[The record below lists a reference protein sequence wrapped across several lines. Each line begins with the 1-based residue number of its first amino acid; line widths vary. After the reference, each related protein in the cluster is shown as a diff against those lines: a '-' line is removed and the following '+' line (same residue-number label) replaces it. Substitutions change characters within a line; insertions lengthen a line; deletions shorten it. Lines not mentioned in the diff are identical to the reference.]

1 MDASTL
7 KLIIL
12 PSGLIAVLF
21 ALYLARDVLR
31 RDAGVRRAVAARW
44 RCLFLDE
51 FQDTDPLQAEILLLL
66 AANDPAERDWRKARP
81 APGKLD
87 RKSVV

>member
-31 RDAGVRRAVAARW
+31 RDSG
-44 RCLFLDE
+44 
-51 FQDTDPLQAEILLLL
+51 T
-66 AANDPAERDWRKARP
+66 
-81 APGKLD
+81 
-87 RKSVV
+87 